1 MAHRGSSADAPENT
15 LAAFKLAFDQGADAI
30 ELDSQLTSDGQI
42 VVMHDLTIDRT
53 TNATGRVNRYTLS
66 ELQRLDA
73 GSHFDP
79 SFRGEKVPSLTEIF
93 EALGGQ
99 IFINVELKNYA
110 SPLDDLPARA
120 VGLVRKYDLEQSTL
134 FSSFNPVA
142 LWRVHQLLP
151 EAPLGL
157 LAIKGRKGALMRSGL
172 GRFIPHQALL
182 PAWMDVSSSLIKINH
197 QHGCT
202 VYPYIVNQP
211 AVMRDLLIAGV
222 DGIITN
228 NPALALKVYAENRE
242 RLPAI
247 NPAV

>member
-66 ELQRLDA
+66 ELQGLDA

-120 VGLVRKYDLEQSTL
+120 VGLVRKYGLEQSTL

-142 LWRVHQLLP
+142 LCRVHQLMP

-157 LAIKGRKGALMRSGL
+157 LAIKGRKGALIRSRL
-172 GRFIPHQALL
+172 GRFIPHQALH
-182 PAWMDVSSSLIKINH
+182 PAWMDVSPSLIKNNH
-197 QHGCT
+197 QHGCR

-228 NPALALKVYAENRE
+228 SPALALKEYAEKRE

-247 NPAV
+247 NLAV